1 MKKLLSIVFACVFVI
16 SITGCT
22 KKEKMR
28 CAMELETEKYIITG
42 IIENDKVTSIVSEE
56 IYVYTDEKDVKEQY
70 EYWKNHYTDYDYL
83 LKGESVDVKKENMSV
98 VVTST
103 YDLKKMNSEDI
114 IDIFETESFTK
125 EEFKKW
131 NESYYFICE

>member
-1 MKKLLSIVFACVFVI
+1 MKKILNFFFICVFVFC
-16 SITGCT
+16 ITGCG
-22 KKEKMR
+22 KKENLR
-28 CAMELETEKYIITG
+28 CAMELESEKYIIKG
-42 IIENDKVTSIVSEE
+42 IIEDDKVVSIISEE
-56 IYVYTDEKDVKEQY
+56 IYVYTNENSVNERY
-70 EYWKNHYTDYDYL
+70 EYWKDYYANYDYL

-103 YDLKKMNSEDI
+103 YDFKKMKKEDI

-131 NESYYFICE
+131 NESYQFICD